1 MGSNASSREQS
12 RASLG
17 DVVFEDDQVAV
28 CENGIELKW
37 CVLVQIQI
45 RLMCV
50 YLLQSF
56 LA

>member
-37 CVLVQIQI
+37 CVLVQTQI